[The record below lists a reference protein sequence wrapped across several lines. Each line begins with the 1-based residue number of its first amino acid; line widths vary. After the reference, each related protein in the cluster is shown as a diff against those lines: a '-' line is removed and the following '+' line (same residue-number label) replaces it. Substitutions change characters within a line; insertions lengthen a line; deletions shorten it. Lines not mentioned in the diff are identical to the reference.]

1 MKLAGL
7 LVLCLLL
14 MACSPKPRPIDF
26 GLDQCHFCKMSIVD
40 ARFAAEW
47 VTKKGRVYKYDAI
60 ECLARQISKAQQLSS
75 YELVCN
81 YLTPGEWIE
90 VDAATFLISENIPS
104 PMGGYL
110 SAFASQSEAESIQ
123 DEHGGELYS
132 WHQILEKFGDGN
144 VIVQ

>member
-1 MKLAGL
+1 
-7 LVLCLLL
+7 

-40 ARFAAEW
+40 AQFAAEW

-60 ECLARQISKAQQLSS
+60 ECLARQLSKAQQLSS

-81 YLTPGEWIE
+81 YLSPGEWIE
-90 VDAATFLISENIPS
+90 VSEATFLISPKIPS

-110 SAFASQSEAESIQ
+110 SAFASLAEAQ
-123 DEHGGELYS
+123 AVQTQNGGELFT
-132 WHQILEKFGDGN
+132 WHQILVKFNDSN
-144 VIVQ
+144 AVVQ